1 MKKEEEKIR
10 ELESSFPALSGS
22 AFDAAR
28 EQALASGQDVVQSE
42 NGCLYKIS
50 PDHTKVPIRKIE
62 PPTWIDRKCKI
73 KIR

>member
-1 MKKEEEKIR
+1 MKRKENKIR

-22 AFDAAR
+22 IFDAAR

-50 PDHTKVPIRKIE
+50 PDHKKVRIKKIE
-62 PPTWIDRKCKI
+62 PPTRMVSGLKI
-73 KIR
+73 EIR